1 MIELSGDPKRDA
13 QIIGFGNR
21 RNQWYSIV
29 QDLKQIVNSSTEFAI
44 SDPKELQIM
53 EEAQEW
59 FQKIIVKRK

>member
-13 QIIGFGNR
+13 EIIGFSNR

-29 QDLKQIVNSSTEFAI
+29 QDLKQIVESSTDLAI
-44 SDPKELQIM
+44 SDPKELAIM

-59 FQKIIVKRK
+59 FQKINVEKK